1 MYIDSLYIYYVV
13 IYTHINLCKRMG
25 DDTNLSVVVTSHGIG
40 KAVQSE
46 TAKELCLMMWFYI
59 LNWEMRT
66 QIIS

>member
-1 MYIDSLYIYYVV
+1 
-13 IYTHINLCKRMG
+13 MG